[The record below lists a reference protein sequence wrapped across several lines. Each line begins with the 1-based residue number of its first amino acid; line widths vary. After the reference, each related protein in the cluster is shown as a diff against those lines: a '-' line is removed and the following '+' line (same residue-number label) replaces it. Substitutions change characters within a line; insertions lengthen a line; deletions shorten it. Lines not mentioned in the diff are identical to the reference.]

1 MLLLF
6 LFTFGAFSKI
16 QPKSLASRE
25 TRNQENPISKRSKLS
40 IFSQISQQLNTEQIP
55 VYCVLELDLSNGE
68 G

>member
-6 LFTFGAFSKI
+6 LFTFVVFSKI

-25 TRNQENPISKRSKLS
+25 TRNQENPIWKRFKLS
-40 IFSQISQQLNTEQIP
+40 IFSQISLQLNTEEIP